1 MQELCPKSRF
11 YGDAYDQ
18 AGLFG
23 GENCPTLMAHCVY
36 SSDEEIQRMKEKGV
50 YVVHCPQSNTNVSS
64 GMAPVRRYL
73 KEGLH
78 VGLGSDVAGGS
89 ETSIFKAMVDAIQV
103 SKLRACCVDSSLE
116 QLTAEE
122 AFYLGT
128 LGGGSF
134 FGNVGSFEA
143 GYEFDAVIL
152 DDANIPTTLDL
163 NTKQRLERL
172 IYFSDDR
179 NVVGKYVN
187 GRKLF

>member
-1 MQELCPKSRF
+1 M
-11 YGDAYDQ
+11 
-18 AGLFG
+18 
-23 GENCPTLMAHCVY
+23 
-36 SSDEEIQRMKEKGV
+36 
-50 YVVHCPQSNTNVSS
+50 
-64 GMAPVRRYL
+64 
-73 KEGLH
+73 
-78 VGLGSDVAGGS
+78 
-89 ETSIFKAMVDAIQV
+89 
-103 SKLRACCVDSSLE
+103 DSSLE